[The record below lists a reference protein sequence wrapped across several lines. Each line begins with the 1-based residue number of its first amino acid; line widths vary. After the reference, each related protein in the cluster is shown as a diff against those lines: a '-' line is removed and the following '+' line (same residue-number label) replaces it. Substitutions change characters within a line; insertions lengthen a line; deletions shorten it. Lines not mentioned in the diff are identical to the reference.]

1 MDNRF
6 LQQLQAFPPISL
18 GDMESVSLMNRID
31 TKYLTTYDKLA
42 LLLNLASDKY
52 KVLTMDKSCF
62 FEYETTYFDTQ
73 ERTMYLAHHN
83 KRLTRQKVRVR
94 VYKNSGDTFFE
105 VKRKNNH
112 GKTKK
117 KRIQVESIETLFNDG
132 ADSFLEEVALLPI
145 KLSDMMPYVSNHF
158 ERITLVNNQMTERLT
173 IDSGLFF
180 RNLVTGNDYD
190 LTGLAVIEVK
200 RAGMSYSPILD
211 ILRDLGIKPG
221 GFSKYCIGAALTDS
235 SLKKNNFKI
244 KLRRIEKMINKQI
257 F

>member
-1 MDNRF
+1 MDSRF

-31 TKYLTTYDKLA
+31 TKYLTTYDRLA
-42 LLLNLASDKY
+42 MLLSLASDKY
-52 KVLTMDKSCF
+52 KVLTMDNSCY

-73 ERTMYLAHHN
+73 DRVMYLAHHN

-117 KRIQVESIETLFNDG
+117 KRIQVESIDTLFSDG
-132 ADSFLEEVALLPI
+132 ADSFLDDVALLPI
-145 KLSDMMPYVSNHF
+145 KLADMKPYVSNHF

-173 IDSGLFF
+173 IDSGLSFK
-180 RNLVTGNDYD
+180 NLVTGIDYD
-190 LTGLAVIEVK
+190 LTGLVVIEVK
-200 RAGMSYSPILD
+200 REGMSYSPVLD
-211 ILRDLGIKPG
+211 ILRELGIKPG
-221 GFSKYCIGAALTDS
+221 GFSKYCIGAALTDP
-235 SLKKNNFKI
+235 SLKKNNFKM
-244 KLRRIEKMINKQI
+244 KLRRIEKMMNKQI
-257 F
+257 